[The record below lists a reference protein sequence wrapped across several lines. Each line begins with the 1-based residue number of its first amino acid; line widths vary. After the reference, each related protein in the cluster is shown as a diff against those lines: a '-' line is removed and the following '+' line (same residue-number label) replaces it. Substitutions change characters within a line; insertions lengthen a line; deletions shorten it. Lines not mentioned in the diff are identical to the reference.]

1 MTLIYFV
8 GRLMQTRTITTIFL
22 CIFLACASTIAP
34 AQTIITRTL
43 TTQGEYRAGSR
54 EAKEVLYWLTTHAA
68 HNNGEVIGDFDKL
81 GNIQVVYS
89 AIASSANVRA
99 NGVGD
104 SPPVPLPPSGNPGD
118 SITITSTSGGI
129 TQTWSYT
136 WQGSSAG
143 GNWALTSYSWK
154 RSPPT
159 QQQ

>member
-1 MTLIYFV
+1 
-8 GRLMQTRTITTIFL
+8 MQNRTITTAFL
-22 CIFLACASTIAP
+22 CIFLACASTTAS
-34 AQTIITRTL
+34 AQTIITQTVA
-43 TTQGEYRAGSR
+43 TQGEYKAGSR

-68 HNNGEVIGDFDKL
+68 YNNGEVIGNFDKL
-81 GNIQVVYS
+81 GKVKVVYS

-104 SPPVPLPPSGNPGD
+104 SPPVPLPFFGNPGD
-118 SITITSTSGGI
+118 TITITSTSGGI

-143 GNWALTSYSWK
+143 GNWVLTSYSWT